1 MARPVKTKKVHKV
14 SLHSRAA
21 RRETSPSLNV
31 DKSIL
36 NAEPPTKEKAVN
48 HASIYAG
55 ISKKKKGKPLTR
67 QQRLRQEK
75 GMERA
80 EQNLDK
86 LSKKVADSHFR
97 EKKVKTRNAA
107 WEELNEKV
115 MPKPAEKAQIKKD
128 DLDVLSDDEAGVPLN
143 DEELSDGR
151 SEVIGEGAF
160 KEDAALPEEDVDE
173 VL

>member
-1 MARPVKTKKVHKV
+1 MARVAKSKKNRDISV
-14 SLHSRAA
+14 HSRAA
-21 RRETSPSLNV
+21 RRAASPSLDV

-36 NAEPPTKEKAVN
+36 DTKTEKESGG
-48 HASIYAG
+48 HASAYGG
-55 ISKKKKGKPLTR
+55 ILKKKKQKPLSR

-107 WEELNEKV
+107 WDDLNEKIAV
-115 MPKPAEKAQIKKD
+115 KPVTTNVRTQTDGDAGGEELEKDVAEVDDVVLDSLAVTAATPAEGDPEQ
-128 DLDVLSDDEAGVPLN
+128 VP
-143 DEELSDGR
+143 
-151 SEVIGEGAF
+151 
-160 KEDAALPEEDVDE
+160 VDE